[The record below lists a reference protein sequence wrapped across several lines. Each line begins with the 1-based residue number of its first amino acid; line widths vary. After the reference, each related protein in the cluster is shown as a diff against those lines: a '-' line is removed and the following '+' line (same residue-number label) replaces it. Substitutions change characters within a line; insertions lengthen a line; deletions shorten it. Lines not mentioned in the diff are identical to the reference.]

1 MHAIG
6 NVPVT
11 AWSVDMKVA
20 VIIVSKRI
28 NSQFY
33 LPSGNGFV
41 NGGIERGT
49 ARVLDNDSTTE
60 PGSPPRS
67 FDIIYYYLLVYY
79 LKFGLERIC
88 ISKVCVNVWHG
99 LPGFYSSKVFLNG
112 SKTKWWQNQRL
123 TR

>member
-20 VIIVSKRI
+20 VITVSKRII

-41 NGGIERGT
+41 NRGIEPGT
-49 ARVLDNDSTTE
+49 GRVLDNDSTTE
-60 PGSPPRS
+60 PGSPPR
-67 FDIIYYYLLVYY
+67 
-79 LKFGLERIC
+79 
-88 ISKVCVNVWHG
+88 
-99 LPGFYSSKVFLNG
+99 
-112 SKTKWWQNQRL
+112 
-123 TR
+123 